1 MWHKDVVLSLP
12 LRFASFLGEAKG
24 VWQKMFEHYW
34 LFTAKRHHRS
44 NDTLFIDSP
53 GPVADIFYLLQILAP
68 GMLLI
73 VRVDEYGDSGEKETS
88 RALPSEEW
96 LKEHQSVLGDVLGNR
111 FESLSHTAAD
121 FAKSFGQNRVSDYRD
136 YDHDWSNDNGYYTN
150 AWGFREVKDF
160 TACDSECGY
169 CGRCDY

>member
-1 MWHKDVVLSLP
+1 
-12 LRFASFLGEAKG
+12 
-24 VWQKMFEHYW
+24 MFEHYW
-34 LFTAKRHHRS
+34 LFTAKRHHKS

-73 VRVDEYGDSGEKETS
+73 VRVDDYDRGEEETT
-88 RALPSEEW
+88 RVLPSEEW
-96 LKEHQSVLGDVLGNR
+96 LKRHQSVLRDVLGSSQR
-111 FESLSHTAAD
+111 FEQLSNAAAD
-121 FAKSFGQNRVSDYRD
+121 FGKSFRGQMISDYREYESD
-136 YDHDWSNDNGYYTN
+136 NDNGYYTN

-169 CGRCDY
+169 CGTCDY